1 MIASFVRGYNRLT
14 EKKIDKPCQMY
25 LLLGPPGVGKS
36 FISEMLAEAMG
47 LDIEVISMNGK
58 KESSIFFG
66 VPQEWAGAGV
76 GEILKTMIK
85 FKTRAPIILLDE
97 FEKCDKAVQQVL
109 GNLTDETLNK
119 KFKDVF
125 FDFPVPINEV
135 IFFCTANYPE
145 DIEPFLLSRL
155 TRVKIEPLTFKE
167 RIEVAQGLID
177 YNFAKYEISG
187 LKAKFSYK
195 LIKKCLCKECGVRQL
210 KSNIQRLIYEVFL
223 LEGEGILPEN

>member
-1 MIASFVRGYNRLT
+1 VGFKEFKKMIASFVRGYSRLT

-58 KESSIFFG
+58 KETSIFFG

-85 FKTRAPIILLDE
+85 YKTRAPIILLDE

-125 FDFPVPINEV
+125 FDFPIPINEV

-155 TRVKIEPLTFKE
+155 TRVKIEPLTFAE

-177 YNFAKYEISG
+177 YNFAKYEISD
-187 LKAKFSYK
+187 LKDKFSYE
-195 LIKKCLCKECGVRQL
+195 LIKKCLCKE
-210 KSNIQRLIYEVFL
+210 
-223 LEGEGILPEN
+223 

>member
-14 EKKIDKPCQMY
+14 EKKIEKPCQMY

-47 LDIEVISMNGK
+47 FDIEVISMNGK

-85 FKTRAPIILLDE
+85 YKTRAPIILLDE
-97 FEKCDKAVQQVL
+97 FEKCDKSVQQVL

-125 FDFPVPINEV
+125 FDFPIPINEV

-167 RIEVAQGLID
+167 RIEVAQGLVD
-177 YNFAKYEISG
+177 YNFAKYEISS
-187 LKAKFSYK
+187 LKNKFSYE
-195 LIKKCLCKECGVRQL
+195 LIKKCLCKE
-210 KSNIQRLIYEVFL
+210 
-223 LEGEGILPEN
+223 